1 MNIFNTYNDS
11 HELRTRSKFVIII
24 WMISLISRLG
34 LDIIIFNVKTTTS
47 ITMCLIGFLS
57 LIPVWLCFRYDKW
70 VKYIPYASLFSLHVT
85 CTSMILMNKGIVT
98 FILLFYSL
106 FLITIYQHYMSI
118 IISVIVDSLLL
129 TYILIN
135 PEIYDKIF
143 FNVPHKG
150 AILIYAYFIFI
161 GVIATVIIS
170 FNNKLVL
177 KIENKT
183 EEVEKEHEHIML
195 VLNKNADISNKLN
208 NINQN
213 VYGNLQTNS
222 ESLNEIKEAFNSL
235 TSVISNTGNKI
246 HSMHED
252 AMHGIT
258 ITEDVNVKIETVI
271 YNSEK
276 AVKNVNGSKEMLDV
290 LKGTLDKIIEN
301 IDAIMNSM
309 SEMTK
314 QQEIVSNYIIGV
326 KDIADKTSLLSLNAS
341 IESARAGEAGKGFS
355 VVAEEISKLASSS
368 NEFAEKIGE
377 LMSNNSKII
386 GKISDEIK
394 NEREFIGN
402 SNKQMLNAIKSYDSL
417 VYNMSDTSKMINSF
431 KSSFDVLIKLFES
444 VTEEVKEIT
453 DNSESNVAILEEVNS
468 NMDVQVYNTT
478 NIKEEYKNLDSLIQD
493 LNDLN

>member
-1 MNIFNTYNDS
+1 
-11 HELRTRSKFVIII
+11 
-24 WMISLISRLG
+24 
-34 LDIIIFNVKTTTS
+34 
-47 ITMCLIGFLS
+47 
-57 LIPVWLCFRYDKW
+57 
-70 VKYIPYASLFSLHVT
+70 
-85 CTSMILMNKGIVT
+85 
-98 FILLFYSL
+98 
-106 FLITIYQHYMSI
+106 
-118 IISVIVDSLLL
+118 
-129 TYILIN
+129 
-135 PEIYDKIF
+135 
-143 FNVPHKG
+143 
-150 AILIYAYFIFI
+150 
-161 GVIATVIIS
+161 
-170 FNNKLVL
+170 
-177 KIENKT
+177 
-183 EEVEKEHEHIML
+183 
-195 VLNKNADISNKLN
+195 
-208 NINQN
+208 
-213 VYGNLQTNS
+213 
-222 ESLNEIKEAFNSL
+222 
-235 TSVISNTGNKI
+235 
-246 HSMHED
+246 
-252 AMHGIT
+252 
-258 ITEDVNVKIETVI
+258 
-271 YNSEK
+271 
-276 AVKNVNGSKEMLDV
+276 MLDV